1 MPHGFHVYIDES
13 GDEGF
18 RFAAGSSD
26 WFVLSAVVTR
36 AENDIATVRLVDEVR
51 KIINRPGKPLH
62 FRHMDHEH
70 RLVYVDRIGNAR
82 VRTVSVLI
90 HKPSLQEPEK
100 FQREPHR
107 LYRYAT
113 RLLLERVSWLCRDM
127 RKADHEHHTAQLIF
141 SNRSA
146 MSYDDLRE
154 YLGVLKSGSTSDVRV
169 EWCMLDCAELLALP
183 HHARMGL
190 QIADA
195 VASSMW
201 CGVNRSRLGYVEPR
215 YAQMLARVV
224 YRHERVA
231 LGYGVKLFPKSA
243 RVLAGEFK
251 ELAWI
256 EPTYEPRPAK
266 GLG

>member
-1 MPHGFHVYIDES
+1 
-13 GDEGF
+13 
-18 RFAAGSSD
+18 
-26 WFVLSAVVTR
+26 
-36 AENDIATVRLVDEVR
+36 
-51 KIINRPGKPLH
+51 
-62 FRHMDHEH
+62 
-70 RLVYVDRIGNAR
+70 
-82 VRTVSVLI
+82 
-90 HKPSLQEPEK
+90 
-100 FQREPHR
+100 
-107 LYRYAT
+107 
-113 RLLLERVSWLCRDM
+113 
-127 RKADHEHHTAQLIF
+127 
-141 SNRSA
+141 

-169 EWCMLDCAELLALP
+169 EWSMLDCAELLALP

-215 YAQMLARVV
+215 YARMLARVV
-224 YRHERVA
+224 YRHESVA